1 MNQTTW
7 RLDDLFAVNIAPAI
21 PYFWLNTAQSFQI
34 PIGHHSF
41 PNYAA
46 AGLRTSAND
55 LSQFLLAHM
64 NGGTHNG
71 VSILQPETVELMHT
85 MVVVAPL
92 GWGFNWGYGFGFEI
106 NLRGPQQ
113 EQPMVGHSGAT
124 LGGNST
130 AMYFRP
136 EQGIGMIVLA
146 NGYGG
151 AVMNP
156 SGFQDVPG
164 KYFSVYSFIPE
175 RLLNEAAA
183 QP

>member
-1 MNQTTW
+1 M
-7 RLDDLFAVNIAPAI
+7 IPA
-21 PYFWLNTAQSFQI
+21 WA
-34 PIGHHSF
+34 
-41 PNYAA
+41 
-46 AGLRTSAND
+46 
-55 LSQFLLAHM
+55 LLAYVVEQIS
-64 NGGTHNG
+64 GTPFDQYCTQNIF
-71 VSILQPETVELMHT
+71 V
-85 MVVVAPL
+85 PL
-92 GWGFNWGYGFGFEI
+92 GFETT
-106 NLRGPQQ
+106 LRGPQQ

-136 EQGIGMIVLA
+136 QQGIGMIVLA

-164 KYFSVYSFIPE
+164 KYFPVYSFIPE
-175 RLLNEAAA
+175 RLLNETAA